1 MGRTG
6 LEPVLPRLFGEHAAR
21 VGSTSLDWDPAGAA
35 DRLRRLG
42 APDLDVPVA
51 HAGVV

>member
-1 MGRTG
+1 M
-6 LEPVLPRLFGEHAAR
+6 LPRLFGEHAAR
-21 VGSTSLDWDPAGAA
+21 VGSTSLDPIWDPAGAA

-42 APDLDVPVA
+42 APDLDLPVA